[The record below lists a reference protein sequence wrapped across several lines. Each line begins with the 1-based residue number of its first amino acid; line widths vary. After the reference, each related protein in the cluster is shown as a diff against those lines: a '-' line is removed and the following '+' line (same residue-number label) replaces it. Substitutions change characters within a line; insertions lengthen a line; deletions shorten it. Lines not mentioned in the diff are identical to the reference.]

1 MSFSENEKEDDED
14 FYRIEKSI
22 IEDLSHPKN
31 VSNETNLTLFTKMLD
46 ISNMTEF
53 AKSNSEFKNEIVFE
67 NKNNK
72 GNLIKDQNIKLGI
85 KTKTK
90 IKKRTKKKRCPVCN
104 KKLKLVNFKCKCDK
118 IFCAFH
124 RMPEQHNCLYDFKT
138 EEEGEK
144 CIEFILCLST
154 KNQ

>member
-53 AKSNSEFKNEIVFE
+53 AKSNSEFMNEIVFE
-67 NKNNK
+67 NKNDK
-72 GNLIKDQNIKLGI
+72 SDLIKGQN
-85 KTKTK
+85 TKTK

-118 IFCAFH
+118 IFCALH

-138 EEEGEK
+138 EGRDRIRKDNPRVVAEK
-144 CIEFILCLST
+144 IRKI
-154 KNQ
+154 